1 MAECL
6 DLVIRLMLIKIINDC
21 PVKQAMQSSPLHS
34 SLLAIE
40 MRELHNSGDFE
51 SDKEDSNNIQVS
63 LRPEWDLDS
72 GTRAHGGLL

>member
-34 SLLAIE
+34 SLFAIE
-40 MRELHNSGDFE
+40 MRELAQF
-51 SDKEDSNNIQVS
+51 
-63 LRPEWDLDS
+63 R
-72 GTRAHGGLL
+72 GL